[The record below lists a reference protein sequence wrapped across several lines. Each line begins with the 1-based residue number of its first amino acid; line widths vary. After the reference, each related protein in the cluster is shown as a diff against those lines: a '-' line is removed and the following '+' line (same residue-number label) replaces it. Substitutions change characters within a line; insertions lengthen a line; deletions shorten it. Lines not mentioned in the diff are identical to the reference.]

1 MEDLKKVQEF
11 FSKPLPEQ
19 SKEDP
24 TDINRN
30 GCSTFYSYVRVGKRR
45 C

>member
-11 FSKPLPEQ
+11 FSKSLPEQ

-24 TDINRN
+24 TDIIAMDVP
-30 GCSTFYSYVRVGKRR
+30 FYSYVRVGKRR